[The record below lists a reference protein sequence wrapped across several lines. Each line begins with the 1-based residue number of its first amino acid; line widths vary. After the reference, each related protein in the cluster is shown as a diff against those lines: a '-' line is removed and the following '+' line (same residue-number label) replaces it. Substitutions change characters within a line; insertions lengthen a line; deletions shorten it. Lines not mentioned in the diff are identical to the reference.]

1 MIFSNTWVA
10 LATTTV
16 LSCLLLTGCPEDY
29 STVLE
34 LNKKLAKDKARLES
48 VNQSMQ
54 ADKKVFRQQVDRLN
68 QEIQENEA
76 KTREKEAV
84 HEAELQKAQR
94 TIKELEHRPNPYGA
108 KIKAL
113 EQEKKKLEGEAKW
126 LRSQRDQMR
135 KSLVIQQVG
144 GQIHDLPF
152 TFLAVSS
159 VVEKILTKNG
169 YTVLSSMQTDQKAV
183 YITDRKTS
191 LPPSLEV
198 SGFRNQYIAM
208 IEKGPADHTTLWI
221 RAEFEKLSRNG
232 HIYSAPQAEL
242 ADIEIRLIQEI
253 HETLAQDSVARAR
266 NF

>member
-1 MIFSNTWVA
+1 MIFSNTWVT
-10 LATTTV
+10 LGITTV

-29 STVLE
+29 SAVLE
-34 LNKKLAKDKARLES
+34 ENKKLAQQKARLES
-48 VNQSMQ
+48 INQSMQ

-76 KTREKEAV
+76 KNREKQAA
-84 HEAELQKAQR
+84 HEVELQEAHR
-94 TIKELEHRPNPYGA
+94 TIEELEHRPNPYSA

-113 EQEKKKLEGEAKW
+113 EKEKKKLEGEAKW
-126 LRSQRDQMR
+126 LRSQRNQMR

-144 GQIHDLPF
+144 GQSHDLPF
-152 TFLAVSS
+152 TFLAVSA
-159 VVEKILTKNG
+159 VVEKTLTKNG
-169 YTVLSSMQTDQKAV
+169 YTVLSSMRTDQKAV

-191 LPPSLEV
+191 LPPSLEL
-198 SGFRNQYIAM
+198 SGFRNQYIVM

-232 HIYSAPQAEL
+232 NIFTAPQAEL

-253 HETLAQDSVARAR
+253 HETLAQDSAPHAR

>member
-16 LSCLLLTGCPEDY
+16 FSCLLLTGCPEDY
-29 STVLE
+29 SAVLE
-34 LNKKLAKDKARLES
+34 ENKKLAQQKARLES
-48 VNQSMQ
+48 INQSMQ

-76 KTREKEAV
+76 KTREKEAAYD
-84 HEAELQKAQR
+84 AELQKAHR
-94 TIKELEHRPNPYGA
+94 TIKELEHRPNPDSA
-108 KIKAL
+108 KIQAL

-126 LRSQRDQMR
+126 LRSQREQMR
-135 KSLVIQQVG
+135 KSLFIQQVG
-144 GQIHDLPF
+144 GQPHDLPF
-152 TFLAVSS
+152 TFLAVSA

-169 YTVLSSMQTDQKAV
+169 YTLLSSMQTDQKAV

-191 LPPSLEV
+191 LPPSLEL
-198 SGFRNQYIAM
+198 SGFRNQYIVM

-221 RAEFEKLSRNG
+221 RAEFEKLSRSG
-232 HIYSAPQAEL
+232 HIYSAPQAEI
-242 ADIEIRLIQEI
+242 ADIEKRLIQEI
-253 HETLAQDSVARAR
+253 HQTIAQDSGAHAR

>member
-16 LSCLLLTGCPEDY
+16 LSSLLLTGCPEDY

-76 KTREKEAV
+76 KTREKEAA

-113 EQEKKKLEGEAKW
+113 EKEKKKLEGEAKW
-126 LRSQRDQMR
+126 LRSQRNQMR

-144 GQIHDLPF
+144 GQTHDLPF
-152 TFLAVSS
+152 TFLVVSS

-191 LPPSLEV
+191 LPPSLEM

-253 HETLAQDSVARAR
+253 HETLAQDSAARAK